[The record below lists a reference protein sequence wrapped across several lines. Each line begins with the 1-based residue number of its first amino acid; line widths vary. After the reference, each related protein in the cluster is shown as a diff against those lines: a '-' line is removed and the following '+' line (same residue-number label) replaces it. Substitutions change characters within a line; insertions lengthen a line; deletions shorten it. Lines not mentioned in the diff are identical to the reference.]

1 MKKILILSHAF
12 NMDGRAASQTITD
25 KVPYFLDAGYE
36 LYVLSA
42 VTGQKDTSVHHKQLL
57 AWGPSAFRFDFRH
70 WFAMRYGRNAAYK
83 LITGILSIL
92 LLPFIFL
99 EKLLLGLSN
108 QWSWTFPAVINGYWL
123 IKTKKINLVYSTGG
137 AWSAHLA
144 GWILKKITRAML
156 IVEIHDPLVIQDIST
171 SSSWSKKL
179 WSREN
184 EFQKIL
190 ESLLCKDADLV
201 WWFTEGALSLAR
213 KRNPELGSRG
223 FYLLPGVQAPEI
235 RINHSF
241 KPFFSIGHFGSLA
254 DSRSLEPI
262 LNVLPKF
269 FEKHPEA
276 KNLLKIN
283 IYGSGLDKKSNSI
296 IQRLSLQSSIVSHGR
311 LEYDPVTGL
320 SGRQRIIQEMQA
332 SDVLLLLHGSHEGCY
347 EYIPSKIY
355 EYWWADRPILAC
367 THLNR
372 QLDELIKKINGPTND
387 LYLSHVDDEDE
398 VYKSIEF
405 AWFNW
410 LDKKEFLRQHEPLG
424 VKTAVEQIIQKITHR

>member
-1 MKKILILSHAF
+1 MKKTLILSHAF

-25 KVPYFLDAGYE
+25 KIPFFLNAGYE

-42 VTGQKDTSVHHKQLL
+42 VTGQKDTKVHHKQLL

-70 WFAMRYGRNAAYK
+70 WFAMRYGRNTAYK
-83 LITGILSIL
+83 LITGILSTI

-99 EKLLLGLSN
+99 EKILLGLSN
-108 QWSWTFPAVINGYWL
+108 QWAWTFPAVIYGYWW
-123 IKTKKINLVYSTGG
+123 IKKNRINLIYSTGG

-144 GWILKKITRAML
+144 GWILKKITGVML
-156 IVEIHDPLVIQDIST
+156 IVEIHDPLVIQDVST
-171 SSSWSKKL
+171 SSWPKKL
-179 WSREN
+179 WSREHQC
-184 EFQKIL
+184 QKIL
-190 ESLLCKDADLV
+190 ESLLCKDANLV

-213 KRNPELGSRG
+213 KRNPELGSKG

-235 RINHSF
+235 RISHT
-241 KPFFSIGHFGSLA
+241 FSSLFNIGHFGSLA
-254 DSRSLEPI
+254 ESRSLEPI

-269 FEKHPEA
+269 FEKHPGA
-276 KNLLKIN
+276 RSLLKIN
-283 IYGSGLDKKSNSI
+283 IFGSGLDKKSNST

-311 LEYDPVTGL
+311 LEYDPVTDL
-320 SGRQRIIQEMQA
+320 SGRQRIIQEMQT

-367 THLNR
+367 THLNQ
-372 QLDELIKKINGPTND
+372 QLDELVKKINGPVND
-387 LYLSHVDDEDE
+387 PYLSHVDDENE

-405 AWFNW
+405 AWLNW
-410 LDKKEFLRQHEPLG
+410 VEKKEFLRQHEPLS
-424 VKTAVEQIIQKITHR
+424 VKTTVDKIIQKLTHK